1 MLKKLFAAGVV
12 GLATMAAHAAPTPI
26 NGAFS
31 VSGSVTPYGSTEINL
46 ATGLDFTVTAANSC
60 TNDILTAVGGI
71 NGATCN
77 GATPGM
83 LDLALGTIAVG
94 AYALNDWIT
103 LSLGG
108 VRFDLTGITAVNRS
122 AGALASIELIGTGV
136 MQANGYTDTIGN
148 FRLTAQGTQGSF
160 SFSGTQIST
169 YRVPEPGS
177 LALIGLALTGL
188 GFARR
193 RKT

>member
-1 MLKKLFAAGVV
+1 MLKKLVAAGVV
-12 GLATMAAHAAPTPI
+12 GLATIAAHAAPI

-31 VSGSVTPYGSTEINL
+31 VSGSVTPLGNASIDL
-46 ATGLDFTVTAANSC
+46 ATGLDFTVTGANSC
-60 TNDILTAVGGI
+60 TNDIATIVGGS
-71 NGATCN
+71 AVTCG

-83 LDLALGTIAVG
+83 LDLAIGTIAVG

-103 LSLGG
+103 LSIGG
-108 VRFDLTGITAVNRS
+108 VRFDLTGITTVNRS
-122 AGALASIELIGTGV
+122 PGNLASIELIGTGV
-136 MQANGYTDTIGN
+136 MQATGWNDTNGN
-148 FRLTAQGTQGSF
+148 FRLTAQGTAGSF
-160 SFSGTQIST
+160 SFSGTQISS
-169 YRVPEPGS
+169 RVPEPGS